1 MFYKCIKINSLPN
14 LSNWS
19 LKNCIYNCHI
29 FDECYNL
36 LNTNLLNLPA
46 INNDVEENKSIN
58 NINNL
63 FNDKLMN
70 DLGFNDNS
78 AYKNIFDNNMDDSF
92 DEKSNENLFENN
104 LYDKFKL
111 I

>member
-1 MFYKCIKINSLPN
+1 
-14 LSNWS
+14 
-19 LKNCIYNCHI
+19 
-29 FDECYNL
+29 
-36 LNTNLLNLPA
+36 
-46 INNDVEENKSIN
+46 
-58 NINNL
+58 
-63 FNDKLMN
+63 MN
-70 DLGFNDNS
+70 DFGFNDNS